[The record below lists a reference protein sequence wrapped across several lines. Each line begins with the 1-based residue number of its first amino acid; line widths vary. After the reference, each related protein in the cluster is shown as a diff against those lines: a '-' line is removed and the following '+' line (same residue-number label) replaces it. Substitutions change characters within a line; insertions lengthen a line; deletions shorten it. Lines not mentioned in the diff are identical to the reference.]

1 MTKLNLNDIK
11 EFLKTKGIIWQGLI
25 YDPFK
30 DAKCLKKIDFFDNE
44 RIVRLYVNKEG
55 NENEYIQ
62 RVIISSN
69 KFLVENEKLNKLD
82 NFVSYSEEWKKFR
95 KLKYLSKN
103 TKIKHMVKDIYTLEP
118 NTNINFEQYFEKY
131 MVNEQDKIDY
141 FYTLMNKI
149 KDFVS
154 IKDNKYEE
162 IGKPYN
168 FTIVRN
174 ENRLSR
180 QEKSNEQS
188 ELSN

>member
-11 EFLKTKGIIWQGLI
+11 EFLKTKGIIWHGLI

-30 DAKCLKKIDFFDNE
+30 DAKCFKKIDFFDNE

-62 RVIISSN
+62 RVIISSK

-82 NFVSYSEEWKKFR
+82 NFVSYSEEWKNFR

-103 TKIKHMVKDIYTLEP
+103 TKIKHMVKDIYALEP
-118 NTNINFEQYFEKY
+118 NTNIDFEQYFEKY

-162 IGKPYN
+162 IGKPYK

-174 ENRLSR
+174 ENILSK
-180 QEKSNEQS
+180 QEKSNDQL
-188 ELSN
+188 ELLN